1 MILMLMLML
10 MLMMMMMPVALRKRV
25 AMDAGKCCHC
35 HGEVVSGVEC
45 STSS

>member
-10 MLMMMMMPVALRKRV
+10 MLMMPVALRKRV

>member
-10 MLMMMMMPVALRKRV
+10 MLMMMMPVALRKRV